1 VGVGGFERSGGGFEH
16 PRAVYF
22 KGQQTGW
29 EGAAT
34 RMAIVESLQE
44 ESAEEAG
51 DFKRTLKRE
60 EWTLCWRGRRKAK
73 EQPCTFELSGFKSF

>member
-1 VGVGGFERSGGGFEH
+1 MGGFERSGGGFEH

-51 DFKRTLKRE
+51 DFKRTLKGGMDAVLAR
-60 EWTLCWRGRRKAK
+60 TAK
-73 EQPCTFELSGFKSF
+73 SKRAAVHI